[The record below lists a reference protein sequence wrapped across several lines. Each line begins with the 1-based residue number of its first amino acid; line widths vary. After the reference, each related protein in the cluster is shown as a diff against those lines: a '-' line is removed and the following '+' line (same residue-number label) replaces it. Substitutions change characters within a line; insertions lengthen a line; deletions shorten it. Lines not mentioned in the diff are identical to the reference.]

1 MTKVFFICTG
11 NLCRSPMAEGLMRH
25 LLEERGCSDVTVSSV
40 GTWAY
45 DGSPATPDALETVRK
60 SGVDLAGHRSR
71 SIAMDELLAA
81 DVIVAMTSVHV
92 RELASLA
99 PEVIDR
105 IVLMKELPE
114 IDPLPVPDDA
124 DTEQKVDALL
134 RGERP
139 ARRRSLDV
147 DDPMGLPA
155 SAYERCAR
163 ELREG
168 IDVLVETIC
177 GRDSG

>member
-1 MTKVFFICTG
+1 MTRVFFICTG
-11 NLCRSPMAEGLMRH
+11 NLCRSPMAECMMLH
-25 LLEERGCSDVTVSSV
+25 SLEERGCNDVHVSSA

-45 DGSPATPDALETVRK
+45 DGNPATPDAVATVAQD
-60 SGVDLAGHRSR
+60 GIDLSDHRSR
-71 SIAMDELLAA
+71 PIEMDELLAA

-92 RELASLA
+92 RELTSLA
-99 PEVIDR
+99 PEVVDR
-105 IVLMKELPE
+105 IVLMKELRE
-114 IDPLPVPDDA
+114 IDPVSVPEDAPVD
-124 DTEQKVDALL
+124 QKVDALL

-139 ARRRSLDV
+139 GRRRSLDV

-163 ELREG
+163 ELRAG

-177 GRDSG
+177 S

>member
-1 MTKVFFICTG
+1 MTRIYFVCTG
-11 NLCRSPMAEGLMRH
+11 NLCRSPMAEAMLRH
-25 LLEERGCSDVTVSSV
+25 ALEQKGCTDVEVSSA

-45 DGSPATPDALETVRK
+45 SGNPATPEAVATVARLGGDLTAHGSRAVELE
-60 SGVDLAGHRSR
+60 
-71 SIAMDELLAA
+71 ELHAA

-105 IVLMKELPE
+105 IVLLKELRE
-114 IDPLPVPDDA
+114 IEPASSSEA
-124 DTEQKVDALL
+124 DGVAGRIDSLL
-134 RGERP
+134 RGRRP
-139 ARRRSLDV
+139 QRRRSLDV

-155 SAYERCAR
+155 SSYERTAR

-168 IDVLVETIC
+168 IDVLVNVIC
-177 GRDSG
+177 G

>member
-11 NLCRSPMAEGLMRH
+11 NLCRSPMAEGMMRH
-25 LLEERGCSDVTVSSV
+25 SLNERGCAEVEVSSA

-45 DGSPATPDALETVRK
+45 QGNPATPLAVETVGK
-60 SGVDLAGHRSR
+60 DGIDLSSHSSR
-71 SIAMDELLAA
+71 AIEMDELLAA

-92 RELASLA
+92 REITSLA
-99 PEVIDR
+99 PEVVDR
-105 IVLMKELPE
+105 IVLMKELRE
-114 IDPLPVPDDA
+114 IEPLPLPKDA
-124 DTEQKVDALL
+124 GVDKKVEALL

-139 ARRRSLDV
+139 GRRRSLDV

-155 SAYERCAR
+155 GAYERCAR
-163 ELREG
+163 ELRQG

-177 GRDSG
+177 G

>member
-1 MTKVFFICTG
+1 MKVFFICTG

-25 LLEERGCSDVTVSSV
+25 QLEQRGCTEVFVSSA

-45 DGSPATPDALETVRK
+45 DGSPATPDAVETVSK
-60 SGVDLAGHRSR
+60 SGVDLGDHRSR
-71 SIAMDELLAA
+71 PIAMDELLAA

-105 IVLMKELPE
+105 IVLMKELRE
-114 IDPLPVPDDA
+114 IDPMPVPDDA
-124 DTEQKVDALL
+124 SVEQRVDALL
-134 RGERP
+134 RGKRP
-139 ARRRSLDV
+139 PRRRSLDV

-155 SAYERCAR
+155 HAYERTAR

-177 GRDSG
+177 G

>member
-1 MTKVFFICTG
+1 MHH
-11 NLCRSPMAEGLMRH
+11 A
-25 LLEERGCSDVTVSSV
+25 LEERGCAEVEVSSA

-45 DGSPATPDALETVRK
+45 VGNPATSLAVETVRRD
-60 SGVDLAGHRSR
+60 GVDLSGHSSR
-71 SIAMDELLAA
+71 PIEMDELLAA

-92 RELASLA
+92 RELTSLA
-99 PEVIDR
+99 PEVVDR
-105 IVLMKELPE
+105 IVLMKELRE
-114 IDPLPVPDDA
+114 IEPLPVPEDA
-124 DTEQKVDALL
+124 GVDLKVDALL

-139 ARRRSLDV
+139 GRRRSLDV

-163 ELREG
+163 ELQQG

-177 GRDSG
+177 G